1 MHFNQAYNTLTVRD
15 VFAALLPG
23 VPGQAEQWFRHNVGG
38 AAFGFNSGRA
48 SLWAILQTLGIKRGD
63 EVIISGFTCFAV
75 PEAVIYAGGK
85 PVYADINIDA
95 WSFGL
100 PELRKCCGS
109 KTRAIIIQHSFG
121 RTHDLKK
128 IIEFARRKDIFVIE
142 DCALALGNKYQAS
155 HLAAL
160 VTQHF
165 RLK

>member
-1 MHFNQAYNTLTVRD
+1 M
-15 VFAALLPG
+15 ALPLALI
-23 VPGQAEQWFRHNVGG
+23 VVG
-38 AAFGFNSGRA
+38 R
-48 SLWAILQTLGIKRGD
+48 WAILQTLGIKRGD
-63 EVIISGFTCFAV
+63 EVIISVFTCFAV

-85 PVYADINIDA
+85 PVYADINIYA

-142 DCALALGNKYQAS
+142 DCALALGNKYQGQPLGS
-155 HLAAL
+155 FGDAAFFSFEMTKT
-160 VTQHF
+160 VTSGWGGVAVLHDVTLF
-165 RLK
+165 TK